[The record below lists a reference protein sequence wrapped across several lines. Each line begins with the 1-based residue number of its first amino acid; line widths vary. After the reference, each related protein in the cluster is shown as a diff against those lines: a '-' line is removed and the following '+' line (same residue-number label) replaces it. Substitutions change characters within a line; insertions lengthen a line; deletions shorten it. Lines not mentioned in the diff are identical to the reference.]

1 MAIERSGQGHGVGAS
16 VPPRRTTGTCAAAVS
31 SSLTFRCAVPT
42 RSYFCAA
49 PTRTPL
55 YAQFLCHPPLEAGS
69 SPPPTCHGSSRSG
82 W

>member
-1 MAIERSGQGHGVGAS
+1 MAIERSGQGHSVGAS
-16 VPPRRTTGTCAAAVS
+16 VLRKEDDRHLRGRGQFVAHIPLRGT
-31 SSLTFRCAVPT
+31 T

-49 PTRTPL
+49 HTRMPI
-55 YAQFLCHPPLEAGS
+55 YALFLCHRPLEAGS